1 VRHYGYLACGV
12 QAAAV
17 VQVAMV
23 AIVEDL
29 PRSTTV
35 RDDWITLPD
44 GCRLFART
52 VLPVDAADD
61 PVPAVLEYLPY
72 RLTDGTAHRDGTQH
86 PYFAGHGYA
95 SVRVDIRGTGNSD
108 GVLMDEYLPQ
118 EQADA
123 CEVIAWLADQPWCSG
138 AVGMYGKSWGG
149 FNGLQVAAH
158 RPPALR
164 AVISAYFTDDRY
176 ADDVHYMGGCVLG
189 HESLSW
195 ASYMLGLNALPPD
208 PEIVGERWREMWME
222 RLERTPFFLEEW
234 LRHQRRD
241 EFWRQGSICEDYGA
255 LQAPTLLVG
264 GWADGYTNA
273 VGRTLTGLLSAGVP
287 VRALIG
293 PWSHGWPQVS
303 EPGPRIGFLQECVR
317 WWDHWLRGVD
327 NGAMST
333 PLLRVWMQEYDVP
346 AARHARRGGRW
357 IAQPDWPAA
366 QVTTRALFPQT
377 GATLEVE
384 PGPDAHELHVAS
396 ELSGADAGA
405 WCPYGEVTDFPPDQ
419 RGEDGLALSF
429 TSAPLAE
436 RLEVLGVPEVT
447 LALTVDR
454 PLALVAVR
462 LCDIAPDGSSL
473 LITRG
478 LLNLSH
484 RRSHLAIEPMVAGEP
499 TVVRVPLDLTGHAFA
514 PGHRIRLAISS
525 SYWPFAWPPPE
536 NVAFELLLGSETR
549 LELPVRDPASS
560 EDPIPEF
567 GPPEQTAPAPG
578 PVRHTP
584 WRRLERDLASGR
596 VTVEVGS
603 DEHSRLDRL
612 EFGERVTR
620 RFTIHAGEPLSA
632 RADCEGHHFLSRDGW
647 RIAIRLRTS
656 MSATADSFLVTKD
669 LDAFEGD
676 VCVHSARSAVEVP
689 RDGV

>member
-1 VRHYGYLACGV
+1 M
-12 QAAAV
+12 V
-17 VQVAMV
+17 V
-23 AIVEDL
+23 IVDDL

-35 RDDWITLPD
+35 RDDWITLSD

-72 RLTDGTAHRDGTQH
+72 RLTDGTAHRDATQH

-158 RPPALR
+158 RPLALR

-255 LQAPTLLVG
+255 LRAPTLLVG

-317 WWDHWLRGVD
+317 WWDHWLRGDD

-333 PLLRVWMQEYDVP
+333 PVLRVWMQEYDVP
-346 AARHARRGGRW
+346 AARHARRSGRW
-357 IAQPDWPAA
+357 IAQHEWPPA
-366 QVTTRALFPQT
+366 QVTTRALFPRT
-377 GATLEVE
+377 GAALEIE
-384 PGPDAHELHVAS
+384 PGPDARELHVAS

-436 RLEVLGVPEVT
+436 RVEVLGIPEVT
-447 LALTVDR
+447 LSLTVDR
-454 PLALVAVR
+454 PLALVAAR

-473 LITRG
+473 LIARG

-484 RRSHLAIEPMVAGEP
+484 RRSHVELEPMVEGEP
-499 TVVRVPLDLTGHAFA
+499 TVVLVPLDLTGHAFA

-525 SYWPFAWPPPE
+525 SYWPFAWPGPE
-536 NVAFELLLGSETR
+536 NVALEVLLGSETR
-549 LELPVRDPASS
+549 LELPVRGPASS
-560 EDPIPEF
+560 EDRLPEF
-567 GPPEQTAPAPG
+567 DAPEQTAPPPG
-578 PVRHTP
+578 PVGHTP

-596 VTVEVGS
+596 LTVEVGS
-603 DEHSRLDRL
+603 DEHSQLDRL

-632 RADCEGHHFLSRDGW
+632 RADCEGHHFLSRDEW

-656 MSATADSFLVTKD
+656 MSATTDSFLVTKD

-676 VCVHSARSAVEVP
+676 VCVHSARSAVELP

>member
-1 VRHYGYLACGV
+1 MAS
-12 QAAAV
+12 
-17 VQVAMV
+17 
-23 AIVEDL
+23 IVEKL
-29 PRSTTV
+29 PRATTV
-35 RDDWITLPD
+35 RDDWITLSD

-52 VLPVDAADD
+52 VLPVDARDD

-72 RLTDGTAHRDGTQH
+72 RLTDGTARRDATQH

-95 SVRVDIRGTGNSD
+95 AVRVDIRGTGNSD

-118 EQADA
+118 EQRDA
-123 CEVIAWLADQPWCSG
+123 CEVIAWLAEQPWCSG

-189 HESLSW
+189 DEALSW

-208 PEIVGERWREMWME
+208 PELVGDRWREMWRE
-222 RLERTPFFLEEW
+222 RLRHAPFFLEEW
-234 LRHQRRD
+234 LAHQRRD

-273 VGRTLTGLLSAGVP
+273 VGRTLIGLSNAGVP

-293 PWSHGWPQVS
+293 PWSHAWPQVA
-303 EPGPRIGFLQECVR
+303 EPGPQIGFLQECVR

-333 PLLRVWMQEYDVP
+333 PPLRVWVQEYDPP
-346 AARHARRGGRW
+346 ASHHVKRSGRW
-357 IAQPDWPAA
+357 IAEHDWPA
-366 QVTTRALFPQT
+366 QRVTMFLRAGGQLGDQ
-377 GATLEVE
+377 
-384 PGPDAHELHVAS
+384 PGPDNRELHVVS

-405 WCPYGEVTDFPPDQ
+405 WCPYGQVTDFPPDQ
-419 RGEDGLALSF
+419 RSEDGLALTY
-429 TSAPLAE
+429 TSEPLHE
-436 RLEVLGVPEVT
+436 RLEVLGYPQVVLE
-447 LALTVDR
+447 LTVDR

-462 LCDIAPDGSSL
+462 LCDVAPDGSSL
-473 LITRG
+473 LIARG

-484 RRSHLAIEPMVAGEP
+484 RRSHIELEPMQVGVP
-499 TVVRVPLDLTGHAFA
+499 TAVLVPLDLTGHAFA
-514 PGHRIRLAISS
+514 PGHRVRVAISAG
-525 SYWPFAWPPPE
+525 YWPFAWPSPHK
-536 NVAFELLLGSETR
+536 VSLELLLGEATR
-549 LELPVRDPASS
+549 LELPVRARDSN
-560 EDPIPEF
+560 EDHAPVLS
-567 GPPEQTAPAPG
+567 PPEHTAPPPG
-578 PVRHTP
+578 AHSQTP
-584 WRRLERDLASGR
+584 WRKTEHDLASGR
-596 VTVEVGS
+596 ITLEVGS
-603 DEHSRLDRL
+603 EEHSRLDHERL
-612 EFGERVTR
+612 EFGERLVR
-620 RFTIHAGEPLSA
+620 RFTIVAGDPLSA
-632 RADCEGHHFLSRDGW
+632 RVDCEGEHSLSRDDW
-647 RIAIRLRTS
+647 QITVRVRTS

-676 VCVHSARSAVEVP
+676 VRVHTDRTAVEIP
-689 RDGV
+689 RDAV

>member
-1 VRHYGYLACGV
+1 
-12 QAAAV
+12 
-17 VQVAMV
+17 
-23 AIVEDL
+23 
-29 PRSTTV
+29 
-35 RDDWITLPD
+35 
-44 GCRLFART
+44 
-52 VLPVDAADD
+52 
-61 PVPAVLEYLPY
+61 
-72 RLTDGTAHRDGTQH
+72 
-86 PYFAGHGYA
+86 
-95 SVRVDIRGTGNSD
+95 
-108 GVLMDEYLPQ
+108 
-118 EQADA
+118 
-123 CEVIAWLADQPWCSG
+123 
-138 AVGMYGKSWGG
+138 MYGKSWGG

-346 AARHARRGGRW
+346 AARHARRSGRW
-357 IAQPDWPAA
+357 IAQREWPST
-366 QVTTRALFPQT
+366 QVTTRALFPRT
-377 GATLEVE
+377 GAALEAE
-384 PGPDAHELHVAS
+384 PGPDARELHVAS

-429 TSAPLAE
+429 TSAPLTE
-436 RLEVLGVPEVT
+436 RLEVLGVPEV
-447 LALTVDR
+447 D
-454 PLALVAVR
+454 
-462 LCDIAPDGSSL
+462 
-473 LITRG
+473 
-478 LLNLSH
+478 
-484 RRSHLAIEPMVAGEP
+484 
-499 TVVRVPLDLTGHAFA
+499 
-514 PGHRIRLAISS
+514 
-525 SYWPFAWPPPE
+525 
-536 NVAFELLLGSETR
+536 
-549 LELPVRDPASS
+549 
-560 EDPIPEF
+560 
-567 GPPEQTAPAPG
+567 
-578 PVRHTP
+578 
-584 WRRLERDLASGR
+584 
-596 VTVEVGS
+596 
-603 DEHSRLDRL
+603 
-612 EFGERVTR
+612 
-620 RFTIHAGEPLSA
+620 A
-632 RADCEGHHFLSRDGW
+632 RADGRPAAG
-647 RIAIRLRTS
+647 AGGG
-656 MSATADSFLVTKD
+656 TAV
-669 LDAFEGD
+669 
-676 VCVHSARSAVEVP
+676 
-689 RDGV
+689 